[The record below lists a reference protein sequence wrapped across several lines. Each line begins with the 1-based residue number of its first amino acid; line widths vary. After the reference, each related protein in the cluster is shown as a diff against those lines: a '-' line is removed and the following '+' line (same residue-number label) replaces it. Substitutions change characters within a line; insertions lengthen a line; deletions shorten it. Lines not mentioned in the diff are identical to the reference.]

1 MEPFSPGSRLLFVP
15 LPFVVALLLAIL
27 FLALLR
33 FGEGGGANR
42 PFLLLIGLCAL
53 QSVLVGLRWGY
64 GVSVLRFALPV
75 VAASLPPLVYASFH
89 RLIRPGPAAHRRD
102 LLAATLP
109 PLLVVVLFLT
119 LPQLIDIAL
128 VLLFVGYA
136 VALLRLGRSGPD
148 GLGEARFEGVTPVH
162 RALYVA
168 AAALCL
174 SALFDLAVFLNFEQ
188 MHGAHVGA
196 IVGNAN
202 FLGLLMIGLTAWI
215 AGSSEAAPEEATESV
230 PAAPDP
236 DADDDREVL
245 ASIEAL
251 MKQERLYCDEN
262 LNLSRLAR
270 RSGIPARRISVAVN
284 RLAGMNVSQYVNGY
298 RIEEACR
305 LLRDTD
311 ASVTTAM
318 LEAGFQTKSNFN
330 REFRRVTGLSPAA
343 WRTLHR
349 PGAA

>member
-1 MEPFSPGSRLLFVP
+1 MP
-15 LPFVVALLLAIL
+15 LPFVVAILLAIL

-33 FGEGGGANR
+33 FGEGAGVSR
-42 PFLLLIGLCAL
+42 PFLWLIGLCAL

-64 GVSVLRFALPV
+64 GISVLRFALPV
-75 VAASLPPLVYASFH
+75 VAASLPPLAYASFH
-89 RLIRPGPAAHRRD
+89 RLVRPGPAARRRD
-102 LLAATLP
+102 LSAVALP
-109 PLLVVVLFLT
+109 PLLIAVLFLT

-128 VLLFVGYA
+128 VALFVGYA
-136 VALLRLGRSGPD
+136 FALLRLGFSGPD
-148 GLGEARFEGVTPVH
+148 GLREARFDGATPVH
-162 RALYVA
+162 RALYVTSG
-168 AAALCL
+168 ALFL
-174 SALFDLAVFLNFEQ
+174 SALFDLIVLLDFER
-188 MHGAHVGA
+188 MHGVNVAA

-215 AGSSEAAPEEATESV
+215 AGSGQAPPDGTAEEE
-230 PAAPDP
+230 PAAADP
-236 DADDDREVL
+236 AAEDDREVL
-245 ASIEAL
+245 AGIEAL
-251 MKQERLYCDEN
+251 MKRERLHCDEN

-270 RSGIPARRISVAVN
+270 RAGIPARRISAAIN
-284 RLAGMNVSQYVNGY
+284 RLAGMNVSQYVNAF

-311 ASVTTAM
+311 LTVTTVM

-349 PGAA
+349 PRSS

>member
-1 MEPFSPGSRLLFVP
+1 MLFVP

-33 FGEGGGANR
+33 FGEGGGASR
-42 PFLLLIGLCAL
+42 PFLLLIGLCAV

-64 GVSVLRFALPV
+64 GVTVLRFALPV

-102 LLAATLP
+102 LPAATLP
-109 PLLVVVLFLT
+109 PLLVIILFLT

-196 IVGNAN
+196 IVVNAN

-215 AGSSEAAPEEATESV
+215 AGGSEAAPDEATERA

-251 MKQERLYCDEN
+251 MKRERLYCDEN

-270 RSGIPARRISVAVN
+270 RAGIPARRISAAVN

-311 ASVTTAM
+311 ATVTAAM

-330 REFRRVTGLSPAA
+330 REFRRMTGLSPAA
-343 WRTLHR
+343 WRALHR

>member
-1 MEPFSPGSRLLFVP
+1 MLFVP

-33 FGEGGGANR
+33 FGEGAGAGR

-53 QSVLVGLRWGY
+53 QSVLIGLRWGY
-64 GVSVLRFALPV
+64 GFSALRFALPV
-75 VAASLPPLVYASFH
+75 LAASLPPLVYASFH
-89 RLIRPGPAAHRRD
+89 RLIRPDPPAHRRD

-128 VLLFVGYA
+128 VLLFVFYA

-188 MHGAHVGA
+188 MHGANVGA

-215 AGSSEAAPEEATESV
+215 AGSSQ
-230 PAAPDP
+230 AAPDGTPEIEPAALEP
-236 DADDDREVL
+236 DANDDREVL
-245 ASIEAL
+245 ASVEAL

-270 RSGIPARRISVAVN
+270 RAGMPARRISAAVN

-311 ASVTTAM
+311 VTVTAAM

-343 WRTLHR
+343 WRTKLR
-349 PGAA
+349 PFAA

>member
-1 MEPFSPGSRLLFVP
+1 MP

-33 FGEGGGANR
+33 FGEGAAASR

-53 QSVLVGLRWGY
+53 QSVLIGLRWGY
-64 GVSVLRFALPV
+64 GLSALRFALPV

-89 RLIRPGPAAHRRD
+89 RLIRAEPATHR
-102 LLAATLP
+102 LGWFAAALP
-109 PLLVVVLFLT
+109 PLLVIVLFFT

-128 VLLFVGYA
+128 VILFVGYA
-136 VALLRLGRSGPD
+136 AALLRLGRSGPD

-174 SALFDLAVFLNFEQ
+174 SALFDLAVFLDFEQ
-188 MHGAHVGA
+188 MHGANVGA

-215 AGSSEAAPEEATESV
+215 AGSSQAAPEEAPETE
-230 PAAPDP
+230 PAALDP

-245 ASIEAL
+245 ASITAL

-270 RSGIPARRISVAVN
+270 RAGIPARRISAAVN
-284 RLAGMNVSQYVNGY
+284 RLAGMNVSQYVNGH

-305 LLRDTD
+305 LLRETD
-311 ASVTTAM
+311 ATVTAAM

-343 WRTLHR
+343 WRAQHR